1 MNPPRERSAIV
12 AAWLEEG
19 PNELPESTRRAIAV
33 DVRTTH
39 QSRQSVWSPRWFPRL
54 DRLTLA
60 AVAALAVM
68 ALAVGGLVVRPF
80 APGES
85 NVGGVPPAPSVSPA
99 PSPSEAPS
107 AAPIPTT
114 LVIPAMSDLYTSRRY
129 GYSILYPADWSV
141 KQATQAW
148 WPPAWKADESPG
160 EPFDRIGGAGEPPW
174 FRAASALVPDGLP
187 DVNDWI
193 DEFLIF
199 GDPNCVPPRETQEVI
214 SIDGASGRIW
224 DGCGTVEATI
234 VVEGRVYMFTL
245 FVDQATNGRELF
257 DALAATID
265 LQPEYAGFP
274 SPSP

>member
-1 MNPPRERSAIV
+1 
-12 AAWLEEG
+12 
-19 PNELPESTRRAIAV
+19 
-33 DVRTTH
+33 
-39 QSRQSVWSPRWFPRL
+39 
-54 DRLTLA
+54 
-60 AVAALAVM
+60 M

-129 GYSILYPADWSV
+129 GYSILYPADWPV
-141 KQATQAW
+141 EQATQAW

-160 EPFDRIGGAGEPPW
+160 EPFDYIGGGGEPPW
-174 FRAASALVPDGLP
+174 FRAASALVPDGLA

-199 GDPNCVPPRETQEVI
+199 GDPNCVPAREMQEVI

-265 LQPEYAGFP
+265 LQPEYAGSP